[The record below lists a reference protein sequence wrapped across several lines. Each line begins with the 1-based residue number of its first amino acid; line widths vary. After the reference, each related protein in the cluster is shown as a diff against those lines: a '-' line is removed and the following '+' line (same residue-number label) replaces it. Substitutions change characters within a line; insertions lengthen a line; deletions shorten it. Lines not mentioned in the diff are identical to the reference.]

1 MCFTIMLYFQVPIHT
16 WVSNISHNS
25 KNKINVE
32 LKLMLLIQSMELEKK
47 IVALK
52 YPKPNQHAF
61 Q

>member
-1 MCFTIMLYFQVPIHT
+1 MLYFQVPIHT

-32 LKLMLLIQSMELEKK
+32 LKLMLLIQSMELEKR